1 MLDLSNPSISIKR
14 QSELAGVN
22 RTSAYRKETI
32 SKESAAN
39 IWLMHRIDEIHT
51 EFPTYGYRI
60 ISGILRNDGIIVNRK
75 RIRRLMRLMGIQ
87 AIYPGP
93 NLSKLLHSKYIKP
106 YLLRNLGIVRP
117 DQVWG
122 VDITYIRMEQG
133 FMYMFVILDWFSRYV
148 IDYELS
154 TTLEKGF
161 VITCLNRALAKS
173 RPEIINSDQ
182 GGHFTN
188 EEYTGLL
195 NSLGIKISM
204 DGKGRAT
211 DNARTERFFRT
222 MKYDCI
228 YINEFESPKQLRTAI
243 AKFVEQ
249 YNYQRPSQPLN
260 YEAPAIIYYQNAL
273 KKAA

>member
-243 AKFVEQ
+243 AKFIEQ

-260 YEAPAIIYYQNAL
+260 YDAPATIYYQNAL

>member
-243 AKFVEQ
+243 AKFIEQ

-260 YEAPAIIYYQNAL
+260 YEAPAIIYYQNAI

>member
-1 MLDLSNPSISIKR
+1 MFDLSNPSISIKR

-32 SKESAAN
+32 SKESEAN

-243 AKFVEQ
+243 VKFIEQ

-260 YEAPAIIYYQNAL
+260 YEAPATIYYQNAL

>member
-1 MLDLSNPSISIKR
+1 MLDLSNSSISIKR

-32 SKESAAN
+32 SKESEAN
-39 IWLMHRIDEIHT
+39 IWLMRRIDEIHT

-106 YLLRNLGIVRP
+106 YLLRNIGIVRP

-133 FMYMFVILDWFSRYV
+133 FMYMFVILDWFSRCV

-161 VITCLNRALAKS
+161 VITCLNRALANN

-195 NSLGIKISM
+195 NTLGIKISM

-243 AKFVEQ
+243 AKFIKQ

-260 YEAPAIIYYQNAL
+260 YEAPATIYYQNTL